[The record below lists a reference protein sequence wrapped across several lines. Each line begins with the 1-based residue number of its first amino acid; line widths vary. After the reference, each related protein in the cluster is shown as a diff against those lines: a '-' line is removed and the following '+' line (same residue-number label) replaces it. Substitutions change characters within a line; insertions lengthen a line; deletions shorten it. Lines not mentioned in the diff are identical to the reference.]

1 MEAQTEIDEKIID
14 FVKGQSIL
22 FDKASRS
29 YKNNAHK
36 DRLWQRL
43 ASELGMEVDSVTKR
57 WRTLRDRYAREVK
70 RIEELTRSGAECVE
84 DQETWVL
91 FESLSFL
98 KDHLTRR
105 ATTSNYS
112 KEQSSQD
119 NLQEEFLSESFD
131 DTQEGAT
138 ASGPASSTKRKRK
151 DDIDA
156 KMSNILDT
164 FIANDNNRYA
174 QFAQHVASKLA
185 LLPLNVANQ
194 VEANIMRLIYDALI
208 EHT

>member
-1 MEAQTEIDEKIID
+1 M
-14 FVKGQSIL
+14 
-22 FDKASRS
+22 
-29 YKNNAHK
+29 
-36 DRLWQRL
+36 
-43 ASELGMEVDSVTKR
+43 KR